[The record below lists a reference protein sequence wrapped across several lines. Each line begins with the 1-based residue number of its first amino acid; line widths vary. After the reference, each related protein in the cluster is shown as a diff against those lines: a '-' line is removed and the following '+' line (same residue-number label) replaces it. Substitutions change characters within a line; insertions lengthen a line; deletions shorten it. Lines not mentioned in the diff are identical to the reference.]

1 MKQSEK
7 LKKDY
12 DKIRIRIYSE
22 ICVLLKKHRD
32 IEVEIEFPQPVKF
45 CDGHDDQD
53 EPQLIE
59 SVDENHAFIFH
70 QGNDMGKELI
80 ENLSTITL
88 LQILEQMEK
97 SFDEALAFLS
107 QPL

>member
-1 MKQSEK
+1 MKRSNK

-12 DKIRIRIYSE
+12 ENLRIQIYAE

-32 IEVEIEFPQPVKF
+32 IEIEVEFPEPVKF
-45 CDGHDDQD
+45 CNGYDDQD

-59 SVDENHAFIFH
+59 SVDENNASIFH
-70 QGNDMGKELI
+70 QGNDMGNVPI
-80 ENLSTITL
+80 ESLSTSTL
-88 LQILEQMEK
+88 LLILEQIEK
-97 SFDEALAFLS
+97 SFDEAMAFLN